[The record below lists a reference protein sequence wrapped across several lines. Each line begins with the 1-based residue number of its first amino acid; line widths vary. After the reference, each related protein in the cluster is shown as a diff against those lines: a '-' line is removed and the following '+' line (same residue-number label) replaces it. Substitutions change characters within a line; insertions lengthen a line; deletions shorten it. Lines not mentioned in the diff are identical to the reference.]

1 MNPQQPKP
9 KAAERLGAGF
19 NPQASVLTEAASPL
33 TAWLHSHGESLF
45 DAWRRLLRQPLAS
58 LFTCLVIAVAL
69 SLPAGLTLL
78 LANLER
84 LGGNWQQAAQITLYL
99 KPSSSEAEGL
109 ALRDSIAALDDV
121 AEVKW
126 LSASE
131 ALAQFAQQSGL
142 ADVLADLPENPLP
155 ASLHVTP
162 KDIDTQR
169 LKTLE
174 QQLDAYPE
182 VDLVQLD
189 WRWAERLAAILA
201 LGEHLALGLS
211 LLLAAA
217 LLLVIGNTIR
227 LHIENR
233 RSEIEIIKL
242 VGGTDAYVQRPFLYM
257 GALYGAGGGLLAWA
271 VLEYSLNWLN
281 QSVMQLASLYGSG
294 FSLNPVGA
302 ADGLLLVLFALSLG
316 CIGAWLAVFRH
327 LRELAPK

>member
-1 MNPQQPKP
+1 MNPQPS
-9 KAAERLGAGF
+9 KAAERLGSAGE
-19 NPQASVLTEAASPL
+19 QASENAQQQSLIH
-33 TAWLHSHGESLF
+33 AWLLSHQASLI
-45 DAWRRLLRQPLAS
+45 DALRRLLRQPFAS

-69 SLPAGLTLL
+69 SLPSGLALL
-78 LANLER
+78 LGNLQR
-84 LGGNWQQAAQITLYL
+84 LGGDWQQAAQITVYL
-99 KPSSSEAEGL
+99 KPASSETEGL
-109 ALRDSIAALDDV
+109 ALRDKIAALADV
-121 AEVKW
+121 ASVKW
-126 LSASE
+126 ISADN
-131 ALAQFAQQSGL
+131 ALAQFAEQSGL

-155 ASLHVTP
+155 ASLHITP
-162 KDIDTQR
+162 KAIDSAK
-169 LKTLE
+169 LKALE
-174 QQLDAYPE
+174 QQLGTYSH

-201 LGEHLALGLS
+201 LGEHLALGLA

-233 RSEIEIIKL
+233 RSEIEVIKL

-281 QSVMQLASLYGSG
+281 QSVMRLASLYGSG
-294 FSLNPVGA
+294 FSLNPVGVS
-302 ADGLLLVLFALSLG
+302 DGLLLVLFALTLG